1 MSLELVPPQPKPEK
15 TKRQKILASAA
26 AALPPQVIRCPRCS
40 SLEFVQTV
48 LGAEMKNGK
57 VTGGRKELACLHC
70 LMKGERVI
78 VR

>member
-1 MSLELVPPQPKPEK
+1 
-15 TKRQKILASAA
+15 
-26 AALPPQVIRCPRCS
+26 
-40 SLEFVQTV
+40 VQTV